1 MIRLVH
7 TCAPPGGRTSET
19 EIKHDEILRLRT
31 STGFVLGGLVSG
43 LFWGVVGV
51 TAWLVI

>member
-7 TCAPPGGRTSET
+7 TRAPSGGRTNEP
-19 EIKHDEILRLRT
+19 EIKRGEITRFRT

-43 LFWGVVGV
+43 LFWGLVGV